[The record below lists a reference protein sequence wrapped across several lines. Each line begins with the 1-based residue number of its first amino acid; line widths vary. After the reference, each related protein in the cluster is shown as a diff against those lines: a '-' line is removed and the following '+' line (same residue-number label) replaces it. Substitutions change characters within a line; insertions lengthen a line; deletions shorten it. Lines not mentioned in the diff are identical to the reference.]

1 MKIKNGFVLREIC
14 GENVISEE
22 GLSNVNMGRIICLNE
37 SAAFLLKSVWNEDFT
52 PESLADMLQKEYEIS
67 DTQALEDS
75 KALCKSLKDNGIAE

>member
-22 GLSNVNMGRIICLNE
+22 GLSNVNMGRIICLND
-37 SAAFLLKSVWNEDFT
+37 SAAFLLKSVWNEEFT

-67 DTQALEDS
+67 DTQALKIRRRS
-75 KALCKSLKDNGIAE
+75 AKA

>member
-37 SAAFLLKSVWNEDFT
+37 SAAFLLKSVWNEEFP

>member
-1 MKIKNGFVLREIC
+1 MSIWGGSFVSM
-14 GENVISEE
+14 N
-22 GLSNVNMGRIICLNE
+22 
-37 SAAFLLKSVWNEDFT
+37 LLKSVWNEEFT

>member
-1 MKIKNGFVLREIC
+1 M
-14 GENVISEE
+14 
-22 GLSNVNMGRIICLNE
+22 
-37 SAAFLLKSVWNEDFT
+37 WNEEFT